1 MKLWNYIKNMFCENE
16 MKWQA
21 EQAYACKCEQDIT
34 ELKESLKVSLSDIDV
49 KSHIILDLDDKVTEL
64 KAVIAQLQEAG
75 KFKKADSALLE
86 HVDSILA
93 E

>member
-21 EQAYACKCEQDIT
+21 EQDIT
-34 ELKESLKVSLSDIDV
+34 ELKESLKVSLNDIDV